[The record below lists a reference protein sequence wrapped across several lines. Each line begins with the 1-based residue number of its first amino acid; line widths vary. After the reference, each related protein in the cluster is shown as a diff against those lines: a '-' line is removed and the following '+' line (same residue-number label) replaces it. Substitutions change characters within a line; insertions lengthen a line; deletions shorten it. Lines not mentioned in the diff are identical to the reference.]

1 MQGAANR
8 IPVFTYTKMHVNP
21 PITSI
26 TEQCW
31 WAESSNIPHHVNEYN
46 ERRLKNNFK
55 RPKTCK
61 TDHSRNIRVSKQR
74 PKTASHKPN
83 TATMKVT
90 GEKYISHPDKTNTTS
105 ADVSV
110 PSTSSHSR
118 SSTPDQLLMH
128 EVYDTYSHSFTNAP
142 PLLRRPVSRMSNFDQ
157 DQLSSHGDFRQSAME
172 FLLQKLELE
181 AETVAPV
188 TVECPSATPTKQ
200 RVAIDITLCDST
212 GSLLCNRSVNH
223 ELKEHIKGD
232 TQMEHVMQC
241 KADARNLFLLSRKE
255 DESQRPKSKLKKR
268 QPKPSK
274 RKSAI
279 KKRIEPQ
286 KISVEYETTE
296 SYVSTRCIND
306 NIIQEKRYKDPEEIV
321 TQMSHLGL
329 NRPLEESDLGSLLRQ
344 KSCPNFKLASKE
356 LGEPTLIKSV
366 LKDEE
371 RESNSKQKGRRIP
384 IQIISDP
391 FKCIGDKNNGK
402 SEKIEKKKRPHS
414 CMPRPNSTW
423 CGFSDGRMSSIA

>member
-1 MQGAANR
+1 MQSTANR

-31 WAESSNIPHHVNEYN
+31 WAESSNVPHHVNEYN
-46 ERRLKNNFK
+46 KRRLKNNFK

-61 TDHSRNIRVSKQR
+61 TDHSRNIRVTKQR

-118 SSTPDQLLMH
+118 SSTPDHLLMH
-128 EVYDTYSHSFTNAP
+128 EVYDTYSHSFTHAP
-142 PLLRRPVSRMSNFDQ
+142 LLLRRPVSRMSNFDH
-157 DQLSSHGDFRQSAME
+157 DQLSCQGDFRQSAME

-181 AETVAPV
+181 AETVTPV
-188 TVECPSATPTKQ
+188 TVECPTPTKQ

-223 ELKEHIKGD
+223 GLKEPIEED
-232 TQMEHVMQC
+232 TQIEYVMQC
-241 KADARNLFLLSRKE
+241 KADARSLFLSPKKE
-255 DESQRPKSKLKKR
+255 DELPRSKSKFKKR
-268 QPKPSK
+268 QQKPSK

-286 KISVEYETTE
+286 KKSVEYETTE
-296 SYVSTRCIND
+296 SYVSTQCIND
-306 NIIQEKRYKDPEEIV
+306 CIIQEKRYKDPEEIV

-329 NRPLEESDLGSLLRQ
+329 NQPLEESDLGSLLRQ
-344 KSCPNFKLASKE
+344 KSCPNFKLTSKE
-356 LGEPTLIKSV
+356 LDEPTPKKSG

-371 RESNSKQKGRRIP
+371 KELSLKQKGKRIP

-391 FKCIGDKNNGK
+391 FKCIGEKSIGK
-402 SEKIEKKKRPHS
+402 LEKIEKKKRPHS